1 MIPCAIHC
9 PSAGSVRSVVRNTIF
24 RAFCPLPIARRL
36 PRLTVRL
43 QVPPQ
48 KVAVTEEVLVGHPE
62 ELDDFCR
69 AYPEFIWGPL
79 VFAALVR
86 GAQELPPVAARIA
99 AKDMTAY
106 GFFSA
111 LHYTVFAIMLSYAFH
126 AFVIMHVSSQGKK
139 LKLQDGKPYNT
150 VPKAMVA
157 RSTAAICTS
166 LVYSVFPFAAPSTSW
181 LHFWGAVAAL
191 AVFWDAWFYFA
202 HRCECP
208 VYGRALPFRAGPA
221 PCSTQ
226 GRPAL
231 PRHVLES
238 RLVLSD
244 SMWSQQL
251 GAYQQVGLPFLSQD
265 APPEQAPQLLRCAG
279 TACILGVVIV
289 TCVSLP

>member
-1 MIPCAIHC
+1 M
-9 PSAGSVRSVVRNTIF
+9 
-24 RAFCPLPIARRL
+24 
-36 PRLTVRL
+36 RL

-62 ELDDFCR
+62 ELDDFWR
-69 AYPEFIWGPL
+69 AHPEFIWGPL
-79 VFAALVR
+79 GFAALVR

-126 AFVIMHVSSQGKK
+126 AFVIMHVSSQGNK

-191 AVFWDAWFYFA
+191 AVFWDAWFYCA
-202 HRCECP
+202 HRCECS
-208 VYGRALPFRAGPA
+208 VDGRAR
-221 PCSTQ
+221 PC
-226 GRPAL
+226 PAL
-231 PRHVLES
+231 PCPSAPRP
-238 RLVLSD
+238 RITP
-244 SMWSQQL
+244 
-251 GAYQQVGLPFLSQD
+251 GA
-265 APPEQAPQLLRCAG
+265 
-279 TACILGVVIV
+279 I
-289 TCVSLP
+289 

>member
-1 MIPCAIHC
+1 M
-9 PSAGSVRSVVRNTIF
+9 SDTIF
-24 RAFCPLPIARRL
+24 RAFCPLTCARRL

-62 ELDDFCR
+62 ELDDFWR
-69 AYPEFIWGPL
+69 AHPEFIWGPL
-79 VFAALVR
+79 GFAALVR

-126 AFVIMHVSSQGKK
+126 AFVIMHVSSQGNK

-191 AVFWDAWFYFA
+191 AVFWDAWFYCA
-202 HRCECP
+202 HRCECS
-208 VYGRALPFRAGPA
+208 VDGRALP
-221 PCSTQ
+221 C
-226 GRPAL
+226 PAL
-231 PRHVLES
+231 PCPSAPRP
-238 RLVLSD
+238 RITP
-244 SMWSQQL
+244 
-251 GAYQQVGLPFLSQD
+251 GA
-265 APPEQAPQLLRCAG
+265 
-279 TACILGVVIV
+279 I
-289 TCVSLP
+289 

>member
-1 MIPCAIHC
+1 M
-9 PSAGSVRSVVRNTIF
+9 SDTIF
-24 RAFCPLPIARRL
+24 RAFCPLTCARRL

-62 ELDDFCR
+62 ELDDFWR
-69 AYPEFIWGPL
+69 AHPEFIWGPL

-126 AFVIMHVSSQGKK
+126 AFVIMHVSSQGNK

-191 AVFWDAWFYFA
+191 AVFWDAWFYCA
-202 HRCECP
+202 HRCECS
-208 VYGRALPFRAGPA
+208 VDGRALPCPALPFRATSSNHAWCDLTQCGPNSWA
-221 PCSTQ
+221 HTNKWAYRFFHKTHHLNKHPNCF
-226 GRPAL
+226 GAPAL
-231 PRHVLES
+231 P
-238 RLVLSD
+238 
-244 SMWSQQL
+244 
-251 GAYQQVGLPFLSQD
+251 A
-265 APPEQAPQLLRCAG
+265 
-279 TACILGVVIV
+279 
-289 TCVSLP
+289 SLAS